1 MRPQNLTPT
10 SDSKSTE
17 IQKKPIYL
25 LSESKTNAQKAF
37 YGLVHE
43 NNTSHAIYLDLRNQS
58 LGDKD
63 SKELSLLIA
72 TRFSEIKV
80 LDLSDNYFST
90 RSLKNFLKKLQKI
103 NIKEIRMEKTNIDI
117 KAINY
122 LISFMKYNKSLK
134 KFLFVNV
141 DRTKISSSYMEK
153 ISTLKKKGLSIRFT
167 NV

>member
-90 RSLKNFLKKLQKI
+90 RSLKNFLKK
-103 NIKEIRMEKTNIDI
+103 
-117 KAINY
+117 
-122 LISFMKYNKSLK
+122 
-134 KFLFVNV
+134 
-141 DRTKISSSYMEK
+141 
-153 ISTLKKKGLSIRFT
+153 
-167 NV
+167 